1 MKIVTAQEYS
11 SGQAGAALLT
21 GSAALLILGLQP
33 ILLGELVAGGAAS
46 MEGVGVVAMAEIMA
60 LGLGVA
66 LGDCLLPLTRY
77 RLVTVLA
84 ALSAAGF
91 DIGSC
96 GAHGDIELAVW
107 RAAAGLVEGIQ
118 VWAATCVIVR
128 SAKPDRLVAVFMVV
142 QTASQSA
149 AAAWLA
155 WGVIPHGGWQ
165 AGFQA
170 LALLAMLAVLCAP
183 CLPYA
188 LRPLPAPASGKFSW
202 SVQAV
207 LPLATAFLQMSA
219 IGALWAY
226 LEPLGL
232 AAGLNAQATQSVVSM
247 ALLTQVLGGVAA
259 VVLIRRLAVVRTLGA
274 GIALLAA
281 VSGAIGLL
289 PAGQSTAFVLLCAVF
304 GFVWLFLM
312 PFHVALAFRADP
324 GGRVAMLVPAAQLLG
339 CAIGPLVASLLIHG
353 EDAAP
358 VPPVS
363 ASFAVAALVTVLLCR
378 AGHAG
383 RSK

>member
-1 MKIVTAQEYS
+1 MDTVIAQ
-11 SGQAGAALLT
+11 GWTHRQAGAALLT

-33 ILLGELVAGGAAS
+33 ILLGELAASGAVS
-46 MEGVGVVAMAEIMA
+46 MEGVGLVAMAEIMA

-66 LGDCLLPLTRY
+66 LGEGLLPLARY
-77 RLVTVLA
+77 RGVTVLA
-84 ALSAAGF
+84 ALAAAGF
-91 DIGSC
+91 DVASC
-96 GAHGDIELAVW
+96 GAHGDVELALW
-107 RAAAGLVEGIQ
+107 RAAAGLAEGIQ

-128 SAKPDRLVAVFMVV
+128 SARPDRLAAVFMVV
-142 QTASQSA
+142 QTVSQSA

-170 LALLAMLAVLCAP
+170 LALLALLAVLCAP
-183 CLPYA
+183 WLPSA
-188 LRPLPAPASGKFSW
+188 LPPLPAPASGKFRW
-202 SVQAV
+202 SVQAM
-207 LPLATAFLQMSA
+207 LPLAVASLQMAA

-232 AAGLNAQATQSVVSM
+232 AAGLDAQAVQSVVSM
-247 ALLTQVLGGVAA
+247 ALLMQVGGGIAA
-259 VVLIRRLAVVRTLGA
+259 VLLIGRLAVASTLGA
-274 GIALLAA
+274 GLALLAA
-281 VSGAIGLL
+281 VPGVIGLL
-289 PAGQSTAFVLLCAVF
+289 PAGHGAAFALLCAMF

-339 CAIGPLVASLLIHG
+339 CAIGPLMASLLIHG
-353 EDAAP
+353 DDAAP

-363 ASFAVAALVTVLLCR
+363 ALFAMAALAALSLCR
-378 AGHAG
+378 REGG
-383 RSK
+383 RRTA